1 MGLVTKKAAVI
12 AGCVVLALTASE
24 GSAKPRKRHA
34 TVEQLQSTT
43 PTGGMDNDGRYVPGA
58 AAVAAEASA
67 PRSRHGRPLELGYA
81 KQAAASNDL
90 IAEARRYLGGNP
102 TGRGSLWC
110 GAFLDLVLKRTGHKG
125 GGNLARG
132 YARYGT
138 KVDGP
143 QVGAIAV
150 MTRNGGGHVGIVTG
164 VDASGNPVVISGNHN
179 NRVEEAVYPRSRVIT
194 YVVPSN

>member
-1 MGLVTKKAAVI
+1 MGLVTKKAAII

-34 TVEQLQSTT
+34 AAEQMQSTSA
-43 PTGGMDNDGRYVPGA
+43 GGMNNDGRYVPGA
-58 AAVAAEASA
+58 SAVTAETSA
-67 PRSRHGRPLELGYA
+67 PRSRYGRPLELGYA
-81 KQAAASNDL
+81 KQAAVSNDL

-102 TGRGSLWC
+102 TGRASLWC
-110 GAFLDLVLKRTGHKG
+110 GAFMDLVLKRTGYKG

-194 YVVPSN
+194 YVVPTN